1 MARHHSTLSALLAVY
16 RNSGKVVVSG
26 KKDNFEGE
34 KEGDNF
40 FVTLGLVQGNLS
52 FLLHTS
58 KTYHKI

>member
-26 KKDNFEGE
+26 KKDNLEGE

-52 FLLHTS
+52 FLLHT
-58 KTYHKI
+58 